1 MESFTCDK
9 FQFFPWF
16 ISEIYAEIFGP
27 DFQGFTDILG
37 PLFNLKVASPHQ
49 SEV

>member
-16 ISEIYAEIFGP
+16 TFEVYVEIFGP
-27 DFQGFTDILG
+27 DFQGFTVIFE
-37 PLFNLKVASPHQ
+37 PLF
-49 SEV
+49 